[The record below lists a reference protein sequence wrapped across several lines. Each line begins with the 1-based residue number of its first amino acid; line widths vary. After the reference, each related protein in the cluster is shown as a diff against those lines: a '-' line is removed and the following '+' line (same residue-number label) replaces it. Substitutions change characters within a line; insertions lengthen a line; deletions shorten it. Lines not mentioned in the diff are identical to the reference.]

1 MNERADRSG
10 GATPGGD
17 RTHRVPVLV
26 VGGSLVGLSTSVF
39 LGRLGVRHTLVE
51 RHTGTSIH
59 PRGRG
64 NNVRTMEIFRVA
76 GTEPD
81 IRRAAATLA
90 DNHGILQ
97 TPTLVG
103 DAGEWLFKQ
112 IDAGGGLA
120 RFSPSSWCLCSQNDL
135 EPELLTHATNLGGDV
150 RFGTELLSF
159 EADAEGVTAIVKSR
173 ETGEHTTIRADY
185 MVAADGPRSP
195 VREQLG
201 IGQSGPG
208 DLFHNVSITF
218 RSRRLADVVGER
230 RFIVCYLTDENADGA
245 LLPVDNRENW
255 VFHAPWH
262 PEQGETVEDFTDER
276 CAAHIRRAIGDPDLD
291 VEITGKAPWHAA
303 QRVARSYRSGRVL
316 LAGDSAHEMSPTGA
330 FGSNTGIQDAHNLA
344 WKLAAVLEG
353 WAGEAL
359 LDTYDTERRPVAEA
373 TSARAAA
380 RSVEHSHPGF
390 APPPVMG
397 GGGPGAAGG
406 PDGAPGAAPGAGPDG
421 VPGAGPGGGFGGG
434 SGGVPGAGPGGLS
447 GAGSVAGSGVGLAGG
462 PGGSVGA
469 GAGGAPGAGSGGVS
483 GAGSDGLPGAGSG
496 GVPGGP
502 VAGAGS
508 GVGFDGGPGGGFG
521 GGSGG
526 VPGAGPGGLS
536 GAGSVAGPGGSGG
549 AGSGAG
555 FAGGPGGSS
564 GGVPGGAPGA
574 GSGGRP
580 GGMPGA
586 SGPGGRPGGRP
597 GGGPQRGILNVAL
610 GYRYPQGAVV
620 GADAAS
626 PVVPEGLDLTGA
638 PGSRAPHLW
647 LRQGDARVSTLDLY
661 EDSLVLL
668 SDAAQPTGWHEAA
681 TRVAA
686 ELRVPLKPYRVG
698 GTPEADLVPDD
709 EETDWARAHGV
720 TRGGAVLIRP
730 DGFVA
735 WRSPG
740 PAPDPESMLRQVV
753 GTVLART

>member
-1 MNERADRSG
+1 MNERADRPDRPAGASG
-10 GATPGGD
+10 TSGSAGSSGTPGTTGSVPGAA
-17 RTHRVPVLV
+17 HRVPVLI
-26 VGGSLVGLSTSVF
+26 VGGSLVGLSMSVF

-51 RHTGTSIH
+51 RHAGTSIH

-64 NNVRTMEIFRVA
+64 NNVRTMELFRVA
-76 GTEPD
+76 GVEAD
-81 IRRAAATLA
+81 VRRAAATLA

-97 TPTLVG
+97 TPTLAG

-112 IDAGGGLA
+112 IDPGNGLA

-135 EPELLTHATNLGGDV
+135 EPELLTHATNLGGDL

-159 EADAEGVTAIVKSR
+159 EPDADGVTAIVKSR
-173 ETGEHTTIRADY
+173 ETGEHTTVRADY
-185 MVAADGPRSP
+185 LIAADGPRSP

-208 DLFHNVSITF
+208 DLFHNISVTF

-230 RFIVCYLTDENADGA
+230 RFIVCYLTGEDADGA

-262 PEQGETVEDFTDER
+262 PDRGETVEDFTDER

-353 WAGEAL
+353 WAGEGL
-359 LDTYDTERRPVAEA
+359 LDTYDAERRPVAEA

-390 APPPVMG
+390 APPPVM
-397 GGGPGAAGG
+397 
-406 PDGAPGAAPGAGPDG
+406 
-421 VPGAGPGGGFGGG
+421 
-434 SGGVPGAGPGGLS
+434 
-447 GAGSVAGSGVGLAGG
+447 
-462 PGGSVGA
+462 
-469 GAGGAPGAGSGGVS
+469 AGGAP
-483 GAGSDGLPGAGSG
+483 
-496 GVPGGP
+496 
-502 VAGAGS
+502 
-508 GVGFDGGPGGGFG
+508 DGGPGG
-521 GGSGG
+521 
-526 VPGAGPGGLS
+526 
-536 GAGSVAGPGGSGG
+536 
-549 AGSGAG
+549 
-555 FAGGPGGSS
+555 
-564 GGVPGGAPGA
+564 APG
-574 GSGGRP
+574 
-580 GGMPGA
+580 
-586 SGPGGRPGGRP
+586 P

-620 GADAAS
+620 GVDPAT

-647 LRQGDARVSTLDLY
+647 LRPSGGDARVSTLDLY

-681 TRVAA
+681 TLLAA
-686 ELRVPLKPYRVG
+686 DLRVPLKSYRVG
-698 GTPEADLVPDD
+698 GTPEADLVQEDD
-709 EETDWARAHGV
+709 DTDWARAHGV

-740 PAPDPESMLRQVV
+740 PAPHPESMLRQVV
-753 GTVLART
+753 RTVLALT

>member
-10 GATPGGD
+10 GAAPGAG

-26 VGGSLVGLSTSVF
+26 VGGSLVGLSMSVF

-51 RHTGTSIH
+51 RHAGTSIH

-112 IDAGGGLA
+112 IDPGNGLA

-135 EPELLTHATNLGGDV
+135 EPELLTHAVNLGGDL

-159 EADAEGVTAIVKSR
+159 ETDADGVTAIVKSR

-185 MVAADGPRSP
+185 LVAADGPRSP

-218 RSRRLADVVGER
+218 RSRRLADVVGDR

-353 WAGEAL
+353 WAGEPL
-359 LDTYDTERRPVAEA
+359 LDTYDAERRPVAEA
-373 TSARAAA
+373 TSARAAH

-390 APPPVMG
+390 APPPGMG
-397 GGGPGAAGG
+397 GGGPG
-406 PDGAPGAAPGAGPDG
+406 
-421 VPGAGPGGGFGGG
+421 
-434 SGGVPGAGPGGLS
+434 
-447 GAGSVAGSGVGLAGG
+447 
-462 PGGSVGA
+462 
-469 GAGGAPGAGSGGVS
+469 
-483 GAGSDGLPGAGSG
+483 
-496 GVPGGP
+496 
-502 VAGAGS
+502 
-508 GVGFDGGPGGGFG
+508 
-521 GGSGG
+521 
-526 VPGAGPGGLS
+526 
-536 GAGSVAGPGGSGG
+536 
-549 AGSGAG
+549 
-555 FAGGPGGSS
+555 
-564 GGVPGGAPGA
+564 GGVPGGAPRG
-574 GSGGRP
+574 
-580 GGMPGA
+580 
-586 SGPGGRPGGRP
+586 GPGGGPGGEGP
-597 GGGPQRGILNVAL
+597 GGAPRGGPGGAPGGGGPVGAPGGVPGGCGPAGTRGGAPGGGGPAGAPGGVPAGPPGGPQRGILNVAL

-620 GADAAS
+620 GADPAT

-647 LRQGDARVSTLDLY
+647 LRRGEERLSTLDLY

-681 TRVAA
+681 TEVAA
-686 ELRVPLKPYRVG
+686 ALRVPLKPYRVG
-698 GTPEADLVPDD
+698 GTPGADLVPDD

-740 PAPDPESMLRQVV
+740 PAPDPEAMLRQVV

>member
-1 MNERADRSG
+1 MNERADRPDRPAGASG
-10 GATPGGD
+10 TSGSAGSSGTPGTTGSVPGAA
-17 RTHRVPVLV
+17 HRVPVLI
-26 VGGSLVGLSTSVF
+26 VGGSLVGLSMSVF

-51 RHTGTSIH
+51 RHAGTSIH

-64 NNVRTMEIFRVA
+64 NNVRTMELFRVA
-76 GTEPD
+76 GVEAD
-81 IRRAAATLA
+81 VRRAAATLA

-97 TPTLVG
+97 TPTLAG

-112 IDAGGGLA
+112 IDPGNGLA

-135 EPELLTHATNLGGDV
+135 EPELLTHATNLGGDL

-159 EADAEGVTAIVKSR
+159 EPDADGVTAIVKSR
-173 ETGEHTTIRADY
+173 ETGEHTTVRADY
-185 MVAADGPRSP
+185 LIAADGPRSP

-208 DLFHNVSITF
+208 DLFHNISVTF

-230 RFIVCYLTDENADGA
+230 RFIVCYLTGEDADGA

-262 PEQGETVEDFTDER
+262 PDRGETVEDFTDER

-353 WAGEAL
+353 WAGEGL
-359 LDTYDTERRPVAEA
+359 LDTYDAERRPVAEA

-390 APPPVMG
+390 APPPVM
-397 GGGPGAAGG
+397 
-406 PDGAPGAAPGAGPDG
+406 
-421 VPGAGPGGGFGGG
+421 
-434 SGGVPGAGPGGLS
+434 
-447 GAGSVAGSGVGLAGG
+447 
-462 PGGSVGA
+462 
-469 GAGGAPGAGSGGVS
+469 AGGAP
-483 GAGSDGLPGAGSG
+483 
-496 GVPGGP
+496 
-502 VAGAGS
+502 
-508 GVGFDGGPGGGFG
+508 DGGPGG
-521 GGSGG
+521 
-526 VPGAGPGGLS
+526 
-536 GAGSVAGPGGSGG
+536 
-549 AGSGAG
+549 
-555 FAGGPGGSS
+555 
-564 GGVPGGAPGA
+564 APG
-574 GSGGRP
+574 
-580 GGMPGA
+580 
-586 SGPGGRPGGRP
+586 P

-620 GADAAS
+620 GADPAT

-647 LRQGDARVSTLDLY
+647 LRPSGGDARVSTLDLY

-681 TRVAA
+681 TLLAA
-686 ELRVPLKPYRVG
+686 DLRVPLKSYRVG
-698 GTPEADLVPDD
+698 GTPEADLVQEDD
-709 EETDWARAHGV
+709 DTDWARAHGV

-740 PAPDPESMLRQVV
+740 PAPHPESMLRQVV
-753 GTVLART
+753 RTVLALT